1 MPAVGI
7 ALAGIFTAMV
17 IYKKESDLPQRIKA
31 SLGSLYSLV
40 YKKFYID
47 EIYIFIT
54 KKIIFNGISAPVA
67 WFDRKVV
74 DNTMNGIAAVTN
86 FVSVKIKSFKS
97 GQLQQYAYVMVS
109 GMIIII
115 LFALYLW
122 NK

>member
-1 MPAVGI
+1 M
-7 ALAGIFTAMV
+7 
-17 IYKKESDLPQRIKA
+17 
-31 SLGSLYSLV
+31 V

-54 KKIIFNGISAPVA
+54 KKIIFNGISTPVA

-86 FVSVKIKSFKS
+86 FVSVKIKSFQS

-115 LFALYLW
+115 LFVLYLW